1 MTKEIYF
8 LKPTF
13 KERKNA
19 LQFEILK
26 INYKRYRMI
35 LRAEKI
41 TK

>member
-1 MTKEIYF
+1 MTKEIYI

-13 KERKNA
+13 KQRAES

-41 TK
+41 K